1 MCKGNMADL
10 PAPPI
15 KISAIAQLNTEIP
28 INETP
33 AVEAKTLASPE
44 VSTPKPNVFV

>member
-15 KISAIAQLNTEIP
+15 KISAIAQLITETP

-33 AVEAKTLASPE
+33 VVLAKTLASPE
-44 VSTPKPNVFV
+44 VKIPKSNVFV